1 MIANMQ
7 NSFRNLSNICSE
19 NQTFHVLAK
28 FPFGFLIL
36 AKKCL
41 PISRF
46 RLSLRKTRN
55 KKMSNN
61 F

>member
-7 NSFRNLSNICSE
+7 NSFQNPSNMCSE

-28 FPFGFLIL
+28 LPFGSLIL
-36 AKKCL
+36 AK
-41 PISRF
+41 ISRV
-46 RLSLRKTRN
+46 RPSWRKCST
-55 KKMSNN
+55 N